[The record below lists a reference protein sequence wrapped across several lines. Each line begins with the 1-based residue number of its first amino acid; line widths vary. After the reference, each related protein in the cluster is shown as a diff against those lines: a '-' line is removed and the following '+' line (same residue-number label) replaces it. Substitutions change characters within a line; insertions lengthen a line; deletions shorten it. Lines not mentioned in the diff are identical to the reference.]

1 MQTQSSNF
9 SISPDSLKNIPFQMY
24 DKDFTFIV
32 NGKRYKT
39 NRIIADTL
47 SPLLQQLHYTD
58 KSIDEFII
66 NTKPCNKQMFND
78 ISDKDYFEDFL
89 KLGTFQNIEVDS
101 IRQHLFSEYFYML
114 KNTNEFFRIQ
124 PNYLQGLTEGNA
136 IERLILLTNVISKF
150 GESFFQKTNPINEII
165 SFVSSRFESI
175 NKEKIKQLDINI
187 IEQIISNK
195 SLKLIDEDSLLQ
207 FILNLYE
214 EDHSYSRLFEYVL
227 FFNVSNKMLEKFINC
242 FDIDDINSI
251 IWKSI
256 CYRLRLSKVEYF
268 RNSKRYND
276 TENNQLFLIKEF
288 SCRKSHEFE
297 GIMKYLTDK
306 TGGNIHDNGTIEI
319 TTNSIRNND
328 EHPKNLVDYQNYNHY
343 HNDNKGDAIVCFDF
357 KDKQIQLTSY
367 SIKSNRN
374 NHPDSFNLRNW
385 AIDVSDDGKNWIDI
399 DNHINDPSLDGQLIT
414 FNFVIKK
421 QEIKFHRF
429 VRLRQTGDSWSPS
442 KNPNYFWF
450 YFIEFFGKIKIPA
463 KKSLKDK

>member
-1 MQTQSSNF
+1 MQTQSSHF

-39 NRIIADTL
+39 NRIIADAL

-58 KSIDEFII
+58 KSIDEFVI

-195 SLKLIDEDSLLQ
+195 SLKLIDE
-207 FILNLYE
+207 Y
-214 EDHSYSRLFEYVL
+214 
-227 FFNVSNKMLEKFINC
+227 
-242 FDIDDINSI
+242 
-251 IWKSI
+251 
-256 CYRLRLSKVEYF
+256 
-268 RNSKRYND
+268 
-276 TENNQLFLIKEF
+276 
-288 SCRKSHEFE
+288 
-297 GIMKYLTDK
+297 
-306 TGGNIHDNGTIEI
+306 
-319 TTNSIRNND
+319 
-328 EHPKNLVDYQNYNHY
+328 
-343 HNDNKGDAIVCFDF
+343 
-357 KDKQIQLTSY
+357 
-367 SIKSNRN
+367 
-374 NHPDSFNLRNW
+374 
-385 AIDVSDDGKNWIDI
+385 
-399 DNHINDPSLDGQLIT
+399 
-414 FNFVIKK
+414 
-421 QEIKFHRF
+421 
-429 VRLRQTGDSWSPS
+429 
-442 KNPNYFWF
+442 
-450 YFIEFFGKIKIPA
+450 
-463 KKSLKDK
+463 